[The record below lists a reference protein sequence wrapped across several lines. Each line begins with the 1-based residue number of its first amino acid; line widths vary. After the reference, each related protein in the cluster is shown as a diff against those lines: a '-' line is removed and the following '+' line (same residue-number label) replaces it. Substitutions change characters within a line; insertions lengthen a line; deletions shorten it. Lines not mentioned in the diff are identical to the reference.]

1 MFRQIE
7 AQKPLSLATLGDTS
21 VWAGSLQSCYWD
33 DLPETH
39 TTAFFISFVVV
50 WNLHQTKFFTS
61 VQGLPLAFRMRSMH
75 FQLLESVAIK
85 ARRSVAEAS
94 HKFCSRVAQ
103 EKSSGDLIVDNPH
116 LSHSIAGWGGSP
128 NYGQPAWPLAQYGP
142 TDWTQQALQFRCQIE
157 D

>member
-1 MFRQIE
+1 M
-7 AQKPLSLATLGDTS
+7 KPTS
-21 VWAGSLQSCYWD
+21 NKVFHKCPRFASS
-33 DLPETH
+33 
-39 TTAFFISFVVV
+39 ISE
-50 WNLHQTKFFTS
+50 S
-61 VQGLPLAFRMRSMH
+61 MRSMH

-128 NYGQPAWPLAQYGP
+128 KLRPALHDHWPNMVQPIGHNKPCNLGAKLRTNCFHTSKYLQASEAISGQYIACITGSSFKGSSFKGKMAGFL
-142 TDWTQQALQFRCQIE
+142 
-157 D
+157 